1 MPILG
6 ENTKKIITVLINYI
20 IPRKHKIEKKIND
33 KKWTTRNPIKT
44 ETTRPCDHKTFK
56 NEFDRS
62 FFMTTGLFLTV

>member
-1 MPILG
+1 M
-6 ENTKKIITVLINYI
+6 
-20 IPRKHKIEKKIND
+20 KHKIEKKIND

-56 NEFDRS
+56 NEFDHS

>member
-1 MPILG
+1 M
-6 ENTKKIITVLINYI
+6 
-20 IPRKHKIEKKIND
+20 KHKIEKKIND
-33 KKWTTRNPIKT
+33 KKWATRNPIKT